1 VVVGTADMVA
11 LECVRCHNC
20 ESGRGCARGI
30 ASTDPR
36 LSEMITIE
44 WGAQRVINLYTAW
57 RKQLVQILKSFG
69 MRSIKELVGRTDCLY
84 HLDYQREKDEGRRA
98 VGGGN

>member
-1 VVVGTADMVA
+1 
-11 LECVRCHNC
+11 
-20 ESGRGCARGI
+20 
-30 ASTDPR
+30 
-36 LSEMITIE
+36 
-44 WGAQRVINLYTAW
+44 VINLYTAW

>member
-1 VVVGTADMVA
+1 
-11 LECVRCHNC
+11 
-20 ESGRGCARGI
+20 
-30 ASTDPR
+30 
-36 LSEMITIE
+36 MITIE